1 MTFSPK
7 AKILLYVL
15 LVILV
20 FASGSY
26 KINLVIMC
34 IVAVLAAKVPFSSLK
49 RGIIPIT
56 LFLSFTFI
64 SNLLFQE
71 GHVVYDVFGLPLTYD
86 GLVRGG
92 ERTLRLFILILGA
105 KVLTSTT
112 VAEDLINA
120 MSALLGPVGRIGFV
134 KELVYTMSLTL
145 RLLPIV
151 YEEAIEVYRNLKNA
165 EEPGLYAKIRLSVEL
180 LTSLFNRSLEKAREM
195 SVNEET
201 IVAQEREGDIEH

>member
-15 LVILV
+15 LAILV
-20 FASGSY
+20 FASNSY

-34 IVAVLAAKVPFSSLK
+34 IVAVFAVKVPLSSLK

-56 LFLSFTFI
+56 LFLTFTFI

-71 GHVVYDVFGLPLTYD
+71 GHVVYKIFGLPLTYD

-92 ERTLRLFILILGA
+92 ELTLRLFILILGA

-112 VAEDLINA
+112 GAEELVNA
-120 MSALLGPVGRIGFV
+120 MSGLLGPVGRIGFV
-134 KELVYTMSLTL
+134 QELIYTMSLTL

-151 YEEAIEVYRNLKNA
+151 YEEAVEVYRNLKNA
-165 EEPGLYAKIRLSVEL
+165 DEPGLSAKIRLSVEL

-201 IVAQEREGDIEH
+201 SMSGERD